1 MEKYLDVTVKVEDE
15 DCAKIVSDIVAMI
28 DGEDYNTLYDFR
40 NALEDVL
47 ESYAQRFTI
56 QTKIFITNLGK
67 KTIYVL

>member
-1 MEKYLDVTVKVEDE
+1 MEKYLDVTVKVENE

-28 DGEDYNTLYDFR
+28 DGENYNTLYDFR

-56 QTKIFITNLGK
+56 
-67 KTIYVL
+67 